1 MSVVRTVRVRIE
13 GRVQGVGYR
22 AWVESTARTM
32 ALTGWVRNR
41 RDRTVEITL
50 QGPANQVDEM
60 LRLCEQGPPGAQVTK
75 VEILDEGLGAYAD
88 FEVLPTI

>member
-1 MSVVRTVRVRIE
+1 MDSVRTVHVRVE

-41 RDRTVEITL
+41 RDGSVEIAL
-50 QGPANQVDEM
+50 QGPADRVDEM
-60 LRLCEQGPPGAQVTK
+60 LRRCEHGPPDAHVTK
-75 VEILDEGLGAYAD
+75 VEILGEGVGPYNG